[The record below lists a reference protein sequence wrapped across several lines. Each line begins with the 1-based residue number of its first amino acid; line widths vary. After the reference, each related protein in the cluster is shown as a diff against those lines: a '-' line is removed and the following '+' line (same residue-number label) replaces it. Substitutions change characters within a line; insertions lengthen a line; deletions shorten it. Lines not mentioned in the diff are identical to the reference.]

1 MTTKKIPQFRLF
13 DFQVD
18 NTTYDEWNDEEKQDN
33 KKFLIKMFAMN
44 EKGKTYCIYVKDFT
58 PFFYVLVPDNW
69 KKQDIIQFKQW
80 LKNCEEVGEYYE
92 NSILDCEVVKKKGL
106 YGFDN
111 FKDYKFVK
119 ISFKNHTAFNK
130 VKKLWYK
137 NAKNF
142 KKRYLKKN
150 GLEYEGVYL
159 KLYESMLPP
168 LLRYFHIQNISPS
181 GWATFN
187 TSVKKRKLTE
197 KSTFCNYEYETT
209 WDNIKPLPEKESAT
223 PMKVMS
229 WDIEASSS
237 HGDFPVPKKSYR
249 KMIGEIIQYW
259 TKNKKVISKKTPDEK
274 KELVI
279 KLVLAAFK
287 YEKIDG
293 MSRVYLKKRTN
304 NPTKE
309 EIIKK
314 MNQIISRNLGD
325 LLERPDPTKEEHYYE
340 WRKFDN
346 LDDEEKAR
354 YKDWDMYIPGEFKR
368 NNMIYC
374 LNIKFDAGKKLDIL
388 DKALQFDYKKKIP
401 GYLPK
406 LEGDKCTFIGS
417 TFLKLGEQEP
427 YYNNMIV
434 LDKCD
439 KTPEVPNSEVVW
451 KKKERNVLL
460 AWAQLIH
467 DEDPDIIIGYNTFGF
482 DWHFLL
488 DRADELGCKKEFLTL
503 MNRNK
508 KEECEII
515 ESTTKVASGT
525 YELVYVKIPGRIQ
538 IDLYSYFRKAE
549 NLPSYKLD
557 YVASHFIGDIVVDY
571 EVINKKT
578 KIISKNLMGLKDGHF
593 IVLEILG
600 HSSDKYKEGKKFK
613 ISNLQKDSFDVKFEI
628 DIDKKHKFRW
638 CLAKDD
644 VTPQDIFRLTNEGPS
659 SKAIVAK
666 YCFQDCNLVHNLMI
680 KNDIY
685 TAMVEEANI
694 CSVPIEFIAMRGQG
708 IKLLS
713 FIAKECSDKNTLMP
727 DLVKTMSKDGYEGAI
742 CLKPK
747 AGLYRDNPVAVVDYS
762 SLYPSCMISD
772 NISHDTKVWTKEY
785 NLENK
790 LINVWGEKNKKGEFK
805 YDNLPGFGYVNITYD
820 TYKYIRKSEKS
831 AEVKTICGKKICRF
845 VQFEGDDK
853 GIMPTV
859 LRELL
864 ASRKATRKLIKYK
877 TTTMKN
883 GESYCG
889 LLDMGEEIYTI
900 IPDKGDKIKVNKN
913 DVEKVEDTYNDFMKN
928 VFDKRQASKKV
939 VANSLYGQSG
949 AKTSSFYDKDI
960 AASTTAMGRKLLL
973 YGKRVIEECYGDN
986 IVKTNKFGDVKSK
999 AEIVYGDS
1007 VPGDEPLIL
1016 RDENGMVTI
1025 KTIESLSNDWEQYEN
1040 FKPFDTIISN
1050 RREKQKAFVKYE
1062 VWAKGKWNPI
1072 KKVIRHKTNKKIY
1085 RVNTH
1090 CGVVDVTEDHSLM
1103 NENFEKIK
1111 PEECIVGET
1120 KLSHTFPTEFLENE
1134 CLVPEQGQEEKTDET
1149 LYECSTCKE
1158 KYKFNFYYITN
1169 KKTRGKQC
1177 KLCIKKRNCER
1188 LGKEFTGKLDK
1199 EIMNI
1204 HTKSYEITEDEAR
1217 VWGMFMG
1224 DGSCGKY
1231 KNGKKGLGNKFSWA
1245 LNNATLER
1253 LHYYKEILERVEPIK
1268 FKVLDTLESS
1278 GVYKLVPV
1286 GSIVYMVNKYRPLFY
1301 DENKAKLVPDCI
1313 LNASLNIRKAF
1324 FEGYYD
1330 ADGSKTHSYGLDKRI
1345 NFVTKNKI
1353 TAQCLYYLATSIGYD
1368 KLSVNIQPNRNGDY
1382 YWVSS
1387 CKRWGKTPNVLKKM
1401 VYLRNSE
1408 EEYVYD
1414 LETEHGIFACGVGK
1428 IEILNTDSCFF
1439 TFNLEDLSGE
1449 KIIGKKALE
1458 ITIDLAIEAGKLAS
1472 KFLKEPHDLE
1482 YEKTFMP
1489 FLLLSKKRYVG
1500 MLYEKNPNKCK
1511 MKSMGIVLKRRDNA
1525 ACVKDCYGRVVDL
1538 LMKGESADVASDFV
1552 RSYIKDMVDEKI
1564 GTDKLIISKS
1574 LNGFYKNPD
1583 SIAHKVLADRMAKR
1597 DPGNKPSVG
1606 SRIPFIYIETKV
1618 KAALQGDRIE
1628 TPLYIT
1634 ENNLKPDYAHYITN
1648 QIMKPITQVFNLL
1661 LEQMSQFNK
1670 NTTIEKYNKDLKIL
1684 SVKYIDDEEMMIE
1697 KISTLRDKMVKKI
1710 IFDETLRKYNNA
1722 KNGQRSISS
1731 FFGKKS
1737 EKK

>member
-1 MTTKKIPQFRLF
+1 MADEKFITRCLECSTPGCTKEKLPKEWKYITEGHSKEYKYNCGCGILLKNVFWYWNPSTKKLIEAGSGCRVKLNLLKKKSKKSKETEKKLLKIFGMGEYIDIGCEEWLQKCKEHYEEKFANHSEMQLVELHHLKGELLEFGEDCGVFNNLNIRLDKEIQIKEAEERKREVKLKKLYFEKRVEREEKKRVEIEKNKKRVEREEKERNTTKKKPEFRLF

-18 NTTYDEWNDEEKQDN
+18 NTTYDEWNDEPKEDN
-33 KKFLIKMFAMN
+33 KKFLVKMFAMN
-44 EKGKTYCIYVKDFT
+44 EKGKTYCIYVKGFT

-69 KKQDIIQFKQW
+69 QKRDVMEFKEW
-80 LKNCEEVGEYYE
+80 LKTCEEVGEYYE

-119 ISFKNHTAFNK
+119 ISFKNHTVFNK
-130 VKKLWYK
+130 VKKLWYT

-142 KKRYLKKN
+142 KKRRLKKK
-150 GLEYEGVYL
+150 GLEYKQVCL
-159 KLYESMLPP
+159 RLYESALPP

-181 GWATFN
+181 GWATFEKGI
-187 TSVKKRKLTE
+187 KKKKLTE
-197 KSTFCNYEYETT
+197 KKTFCNYEYETT
-209 WDNIKPLPEKESAT
+209 WDNIKPLPEKESSA

-237 HGDFPVPKKSYR
+237 HGDFPVPRKSYR

-259 TKNKKVISKKTPDEK
+259 TKNKKIISKKSPEEK
-274 KELVI
+274 KALVI
-279 KLVLAAFK
+279 KLVLAAFR

-304 NPTKE
+304 KPSRDD
-309 EIIKK
+309 IIKK
-314 MNQIISRNLGD
+314 MNQIIGHNLGD
-325 LLERPDPTKEEHYYE
+325 LLERRELDKKEDY
-340 WRKFDN
+340 WKKRKFDN
-346 LDDEEKAR
+346 LDEEEKVA
-354 YKDWDMYIPGEFKR
+354 YKDWDMYIPAEFK
-368 NNMIYC
+368 NKDMMYC
-374 LNIKFDAGKKLDIL
+374 LNTKFDAGKKLDIL
-388 DKALQFDYKKKIP
+388 DKALSPDKYWDDNEKIYKSNKKIKS
-401 GYLPK
+401 YLPK

-451 KKKERNVLL
+451 KKKEKNVLL

-488 DRADELGCKKEFLTL
+488 DRADELGCKDDFLKL

-508 KEECEII
+508 NEKCEII
-515 ESTTKVASGT
+515 ETTTKVASGT

-557 YVASHFIGDIVVDY
+557 YVASHFIGDMVTDY
-571 EVINKKT
+571 EIISKKT
-578 KIISKNLMGLKDGHF
+578 KITSKNLMGLKNGHF
-593 IVLEILG
+593 IVFEILG

-613 ISNLQKDSFDVKFEI
+613 ISNLQKGSFEVNFKI

-685 TAMVEEANI
+685 TAMVEQANI

-727 DLVKTMSKDGYEGAI
+727 DLSKTMSKDGYEGAI

-785 NLENK
+785 NLEGK
-790 LINVWGEKNKKGEFK
+790 LIKTWTSCGTNKFK
-805 YDNLPGFGYVNITYD
+805 YDNLPGFKYVNITYD
-820 TYKYIRKSEKS
+820 TYKYVRKTDKS
-831 AEVKTICGKKICRF
+831 AEVKVICGKKICRYT
-845 VQFEGDDK
+845 QFEGDEK

-877 TTTMKN
+877 TVTMKN
-883 GESYCG
+883 GESYSG
-889 LLDMGEEIYTI
+889 LLDKGEEIYTI
-900 IPDKGDKIKVNKN
+900 IQDKGDKIKVNKN
-913 DVEKVEDTYNDFMKN
+913 DVEKIEDTYNDFMKN

-999 AEIVYGDS
+999 AEIVYGD
-1007 VPGDEPLIL
+1007 
-1016 RDENGMVTI
+1016 
-1025 KTIESLSNDWEQYEN
+1025 
-1040 FKPFDTIISN
+1040 
-1050 RREKQKAFVKYE
+1050 
-1062 VWAKGKWNPI
+1062 
-1072 KKVIRHKTNKKIY
+1072 
-1085 RVNTH
+1085 
-1090 CGVVDVTEDHSLM
+1090 
-1103 NENFEKIK
+1103 
-1111 PEECIVGET
+1111 
-1120 KLSHTFPTEFLENE
+1120 
-1134 CLVPEQGQEEKTDET
+1134 
-1149 LYECSTCKE
+1149 
-1158 KYKFNFYYITN
+1158 
-1169 KKTRGKQC
+1169 
-1177 KLCIKKRNCER
+1177 
-1188 LGKEFTGKLDK
+1188 
-1199 EIMNI
+1199 
-1204 HTKSYEITEDEAR
+1204 
-1217 VWGMFMG
+1217 
-1224 DGSCGKY
+1224 
-1231 KNGKKGLGNKFSWA
+1231 
-1245 LNNATLER
+1245 
-1253 LHYYKEILERVEPIK
+1253 
-1268 FKVLDTLESS
+1268 
-1278 GVYKLVPV
+1278 
-1286 GSIVYMVNKYRPLFY
+1286 
-1301 DENKAKLVPDCI
+1301 
-1313 LNASLNIRKAF
+1313 
-1324 FEGYYD
+1324 
-1330 ADGSKTHSYGLDKRI
+1330 
-1345 NFVTKNKI
+1345 
-1353 TAQCLYYLATSIGYD
+1353 
-1368 KLSVNIQPNRNGDY
+1368 
-1382 YWVSS
+1382 
-1387 CKRWGKTPNVLKKM
+1387 
-1401 VYLRNSE
+1401 
-1408 EEYVYD
+1408 
-1414 LETEHGIFACGVGK
+1414 
-1428 IEILNTDSCFF
+1428 TDSCFF
-1439 TFNLEDLSGE
+1439 TFNLEELSGE

-1525 ACVKDCYGRVVDL
+1525 ACVKDCYGTVVDL
-1538 LMKGESADVASDFV
+1538 LMKGESADIAANFV

-1618 KAALQGDRIE
+1618 NGALQGDRIE
-1628 TPLYIT
+1628 TPLYIK

-1648 QIMKPITQVFNLL
+1648 QIMKPVTQIFNLL
-1661 LEQMSQFNK
+1661 LEQMSKFNK
-1670 NTTIEKYNKDLKIL
+1670 KTTKALYDKDLRIVNSKYSNDESKLIEKKAK
-1684 SVKYIDDEEMMIE
+1684 
-1697 KISTLRDKMVKKI
+1697 LRDKMVKKI
-1710 IFDETLRKYNNA
+1710 IFEEALRKYENS
-1722 KNGQRSISS
+1722 KNCQPSISS
-1731 FFGKKS
+1731 FFGKK
-1737 EKK
+1737 

>member
-1 MTTKKIPQFRLF
+1 MTTKKKPEFRLF

-18 NTTYDEWNDEEKQDN
+18 NTTYDEWNDEPKEDN
-33 KKFLIKMFAMN
+33 KKFLVKMFAMN
-44 EKGKTYCIYVKDFT
+44 EKGKTYCIYVKGFT

-69 KKQDIIQFKQW
+69 QKRDVIEFKQW
-80 LKNCEEVGEYYE
+80 LKTCEEVGEYYE

-119 ISFKNHTAFNK
+119 ISFKNHTVFNK
-130 VKKLWYK
+130 VKKLWYT
-137 NAKNF
+137 NTKNF
-142 KKRYLKKN
+142 KKRRLKKN
-150 GLEYEGVYL
+150 GLEYKDVYL
-159 KLYESMLPP
+159 KLYESSLPP

-181 GWATFN
+181 GWATFEKGI
-187 TSVKKRKLTE
+187 KKRKLTE
-197 KSTFCNYEYETT
+197 KKTFCNYEYETT
-209 WDNIKPLPEKESAT
+209 WDNIKPLPEKESSA

-237 HGDFPVPKKSYR
+237 HGDFPVPRKSYR

-259 TKNKKVISKKTPDEK
+259 TKNKKIISKKSPEEK
-274 KELVI
+274 KALVI
-279 KLVLAAFK
+279 KLVLAAFR

-304 NPTKE
+304 KPSRDD
-309 EIIKK
+309 IIKK
-314 MNQIISRNLGD
+314 MNQIIGHNLGD
-325 LLERPDPTKEEHYYE
+325 LLERRELDKKEDY
-340 WRKFDN
+340 WKKIKFDN
-346 LDDEEKAR
+346 LDEEEKAA
-354 YKDWDMYIPGEFKR
+354 YKDWDMYIPAEFKKH
-368 NNMIYC
+368 NMLYC
-374 LNIKFDAGKKLDIL
+374 LNTKFDAGKKLDIL

-451 KKKERNVLL
+451 KKKEKNVLL

-488 DRADELGCKKEFLTL
+488 DRADELGCKDDFLKL

-508 KEECEII
+508 NEKCEII
-515 ESTTKVASGT
+515 ETTTKVASGT

-557 YVASHFIGDIVVDY
+557 YVASHFIGDMVTDY
-571 EVINKKT
+571 EIISKKT
-578 KIISKNLMGLKDGHF
+578 KITSKNLMGLKNGHF
-593 IVLEILG
+593 IVFEILG

-613 ISNLQKDSFDVKFEI
+613 ISNLQKGSFEVNFKI

-685 TAMVEEANI
+685 TAMVEQANI

-727 DLVKTMSKDGYEGAI
+727 DLSKTMSKDGYEGAI

-785 NLENK
+785 NLEGK
-790 LINVWGEKNKKGEFK
+790 LIKTWTSCGTNKFK
-805 YDNLPGFGYVNITYD
+805 YDNLPGFKYVNITYD
-820 TYKYIRKSEKS
+820 TYKYVRKTEKS
-831 AEVKTICGKKICRF
+831 AEVKVICGKKICRYT
-845 VQFEGDDK
+845 QFEGDEK

-877 TTTMKN
+877 TVTMKN
-883 GESYCG
+883 GESYSG
-889 LLDMGEEIYTI
+889 LLDKGEEIYTI
-900 IPDKGDKIKVNKN
+900 IQDKGDKIKVNKN
-913 DVEKVEDTYNDFMKN
+913 DVEKIEDTYNDFMKN

-999 AEIVYGDS
+999 AEIVYGD
-1007 VPGDEPLIL
+1007 
-1016 RDENGMVTI
+1016 
-1025 KTIESLSNDWEQYEN
+1025 
-1040 FKPFDTIISN
+1040 
-1050 RREKQKAFVKYE
+1050 
-1062 VWAKGKWNPI
+1062 
-1072 KKVIRHKTNKKIY
+1072 
-1085 RVNTH
+1085 
-1090 CGVVDVTEDHSLM
+1090 
-1103 NENFEKIK
+1103 
-1111 PEECIVGET
+1111 
-1120 KLSHTFPTEFLENE
+1120 
-1134 CLVPEQGQEEKTDET
+1134 
-1149 LYECSTCKE
+1149 
-1158 KYKFNFYYITN
+1158 
-1169 KKTRGKQC
+1169 
-1177 KLCIKKRNCER
+1177 
-1188 LGKEFTGKLDK
+1188 
-1199 EIMNI
+1199 
-1204 HTKSYEITEDEAR
+1204 
-1217 VWGMFMG
+1217 
-1224 DGSCGKY
+1224 
-1231 KNGKKGLGNKFSWA
+1231 
-1245 LNNATLER
+1245 
-1253 LHYYKEILERVEPIK
+1253 
-1268 FKVLDTLESS
+1268 
-1278 GVYKLVPV
+1278 
-1286 GSIVYMVNKYRPLFY
+1286 
-1301 DENKAKLVPDCI
+1301 
-1313 LNASLNIRKAF
+1313 
-1324 FEGYYD
+1324 
-1330 ADGSKTHSYGLDKRI
+1330 
-1345 NFVTKNKI
+1345 
-1353 TAQCLYYLATSIGYD
+1353 
-1368 KLSVNIQPNRNGDY
+1368 
-1382 YWVSS
+1382 
-1387 CKRWGKTPNVLKKM
+1387 
-1401 VYLRNSE
+1401 
-1408 EEYVYD
+1408 
-1414 LETEHGIFACGVGK
+1414 
-1428 IEILNTDSCFF
+1428 TDSCFF

-1538 LMKGESADVASDFV
+1538 LMKGESADIAANFV

-1618 KAALQGDRIE
+1618 KGALQGDRIE
-1628 TPLYIT
+1628 TPLYIK

-1648 QIMKPITQVFNLL
+1648 QIMKPVTQIFNLL
-1661 LEQMSQFNK
+1661 LEQMSKFNK
-1670 NTTIEKYNKDLKIL
+1670 KTTKALYDKDLRIVNSKYSNDESKLIEKKAK
-1684 SVKYIDDEEMMIE
+1684 
-1697 KISTLRDKMVKKI
+1697 LRDKMVKKI
-1710 IFDETLRKYNNA
+1710 IFEEALRKYENS
-1722 KNGQRSISS
+1722 KNCQPSISS
-1731 FFGKKS
+1731 FFGKK
-1737 EKK
+1737 

>member
-1 MTTKKIPQFRLF
+1 MTTKKKPEFRLF

-18 NTTYDEWNDEEKQDN
+18 NTTYDEWNDEPKEDN
-33 KKFLIKMFAMN
+33 KKFLVKMFAMN
-44 EKGKTYCIYVKDFT
+44 EKGKTYCIYVKGFT

-69 KKQDIIQFKQW
+69 QKRDVIEFKQW
-80 LKNCEEVGEYYE
+80 LKTCEEVGEYYE

-119 ISFKNHTAFNK
+119 ISFKNHTVFNK
-130 VKKLWYK
+130 VKKLWYT

-142 KKRYLKKN
+142 KKRRLKKK
-150 GLEYEGVYL
+150 GLEYKQVCL
-159 KLYESMLPP
+159 RLYESALPP

-181 GWATFN
+181 GWATFEKGI
-187 TSVKKRKLTE
+187 KKRKLTE
-197 KSTFCNYEYETT
+197 KKTFCNYEYETT
-209 WDNIKPLPEKESAT
+209 WDNIKPLPEKESSA

-237 HGDFPVPKKSYR
+237 HGDFPVPRKSYR

-259 TKNKKVISKKTPDEK
+259 TKNKKIISKKSPEEK
-274 KELVI
+274 KALVI
-279 KLVLAAFK
+279 KLVLAAFR

-293 MSRVYLKKRTN
+293 MSRVYLKKSKYGR
-304 NPTKE
+304 PTREKL
-309 EIIKK
+309 IKK
-314 MNQIISRNLGD
+314 MNQIITHNLAD
-325 LLERPDPTKEEHYYE
+325 LLERPEPTKEEQYYE
-340 WRKFDN
+340 WRKYDN
-346 LDDEEKAR
+346 LDDEEKIK
-354 YKDWDMYIPGEFKR
+354 YKDWDMYIPAEFKKH
-368 NNMIYC
+368 NMLYC
-374 LNIKFDAGKKLDIL
+374 LNTKFDAGKKLDIL

-451 KKKERNVLL
+451 KKKEKNVLL

-488 DRADELGCKKEFLTL
+488 DRADELGCKDDFLKL

-508 KEECEII
+508 NEKCEII
-515 ESTTKVASGT
+515 ETTTKVASGT

-557 YVASHFIGDIVVDY
+557 YVASHFIGDMVTDY
-571 EVINKKT
+571 EIISKKT
-578 KIISKNLMGLKDGHF
+578 KITSKNLMGLKNGHF
-593 IVLEILG
+593 IVFEILG

-613 ISNLQKDSFDVKFEI
+613 ISNLQKGSFEVNFKI

-685 TAMVEEANI
+685 TAMVEQANI

-727 DLVKTMSKDGYEGAI
+727 DLSKTMSKDGYEGAI

-785 NLENK
+785 NLEGK
-790 LINVWGEKNKKGEFK
+790 LIKTWTSCGTNKFK
-805 YDNLPGFGYVNITYD
+805 YDNLPGFKYVNITYD
-820 TYKYIRKSEKS
+820 TYKYVRKTEKS
-831 AEVKTICGKKICRF
+831 AEVKVICGKKICRYT
-845 VQFEGDDK
+845 QFEGDEK

-877 TTTMKN
+877 TVTMKN
-883 GESYCG
+883 GESYSG
-889 LLDMGEEIYTI
+889 LLDKGEEIYTI
-900 IPDKGDKIKVNKN
+900 IQDKGDKIKVNKD
-913 DVEKVEDTYNDFMKN
+913 DVENVEDTYNDFMKN

-986 IVKTNKFGDVKSK
+986 IVKTNKFGYVKSK
-999 AEIVYGDS
+999 AEIVYGD
-1007 VPGDEPLIL
+1007 
-1016 RDENGMVTI
+1016 
-1025 KTIESLSNDWEQYEN
+1025 
-1040 FKPFDTIISN
+1040 
-1050 RREKQKAFVKYE
+1050 
-1062 VWAKGKWNPI
+1062 
-1072 KKVIRHKTNKKIY
+1072 
-1085 RVNTH
+1085 
-1090 CGVVDVTEDHSLM
+1090 
-1103 NENFEKIK
+1103 
-1111 PEECIVGET
+1111 
-1120 KLSHTFPTEFLENE
+1120 
-1134 CLVPEQGQEEKTDET
+1134 
-1149 LYECSTCKE
+1149 
-1158 KYKFNFYYITN
+1158 
-1169 KKTRGKQC
+1169 
-1177 KLCIKKRNCER
+1177 
-1188 LGKEFTGKLDK
+1188 
-1199 EIMNI
+1199 
-1204 HTKSYEITEDEAR
+1204 
-1217 VWGMFMG
+1217 
-1224 DGSCGKY
+1224 
-1231 KNGKKGLGNKFSWA
+1231 
-1245 LNNATLER
+1245 
-1253 LHYYKEILERVEPIK
+1253 
-1268 FKVLDTLESS
+1268 
-1278 GVYKLVPV
+1278 
-1286 GSIVYMVNKYRPLFY
+1286 
-1301 DENKAKLVPDCI
+1301 
-1313 LNASLNIRKAF
+1313 
-1324 FEGYYD
+1324 
-1330 ADGSKTHSYGLDKRI
+1330 
-1345 NFVTKNKI
+1345 
-1353 TAQCLYYLATSIGYD
+1353 
-1368 KLSVNIQPNRNGDY
+1368 
-1382 YWVSS
+1382 
-1387 CKRWGKTPNVLKKM
+1387 
-1401 VYLRNSE
+1401 
-1408 EEYVYD
+1408 
-1414 LETEHGIFACGVGK
+1414 
-1428 IEILNTDSCFF
+1428 TDSCFF

-1538 LMKGESADVASDFV
+1538 LMKGESADIAANFV

-1618 KAALQGDRIE
+1618 KGALQGDRIE
-1628 TPLYIT
+1628 TPLYIK

-1648 QIMKPITQVFNLL
+1648 QIMKPVTQIFNLL
-1661 LEQMSQFNK
+1661 LEQMSKFNK
-1670 NTTIEKYNKDLKIL
+1670 KTTKALYDKDLRIVNSKYSNDESKLIEKKAK
-1684 SVKYIDDEEMMIE
+1684 
-1697 KISTLRDKMVKKI
+1697 LRDKMVKKI
-1710 IFDETLRKYNNA
+1710 IFEEALRKYENS
-1722 KNGQRSISS
+1722 KNCQPSISS
-1731 FFGKKS
+1731 FFGKK
-1737 EKK
+1737 

>member
-1 MTTKKIPQFRLF
+1 MTTKKKPEFRLF

-18 NTTYDEWNDEEKQDN
+18 NTTYDEWNDEEGEDN

-44 EKGKTYCIYVKDFT
+44 EKGKTYCIYVKGFT

-69 KKQDIIQFKQW
+69 QKRDVIEFKQW
-80 LKNCEEVGEYYE
+80 LKTCEEVRGKKTDDDGKGFYE

-119 ISFKNHTAFNK
+119 ISFKNHTVFNK
-130 VKKLWYK
+130 VKKLWYT

-142 KKRYLKKN
+142 KKRRLKKK
-150 GLEYEGVYL
+150 GLEYKQVCL
-159 KLYESMLPP
+159 RLYESALPP

-181 GWATFN
+181 GWATFEKGI
-187 TSVKKRKLTE
+187 KKRKLTE
-197 KSTFCNYEYETT
+197 KKTFCNYEYETT
-209 WDNIKPLPEKESAT
+209 WDNIKPLPEKESSA

-237 HGDFPVPKKSYR
+237 HGDFPVPRKSYR

-259 TKNKKVISKKTPDEK
+259 TKNKKIISKKSPEEK
-274 KELVI
+274 KALVI
-279 KLVLAAFK
+279 KLVLAAFR

-293 MSRVYLKKRTN
+293 MSRVYLKKSKYGR
-304 NPTKE
+304 PTREKL
-309 EIIKK
+309 IKK
-314 MNQIISRNLGD
+314 MNQIIGHNLGD
-325 LLERPDPTKEEHYYE
+325 LLERRELDKKEDY
-340 WRKFDN
+340 WKKRKFDN
-346 LDDEEKAR
+346 LDEEEKVA
-354 YKDWDMYIPGEFKR
+354 YKDWDMYIPAEFK
-368 NNMIYC
+368 NKDMMYC
-374 LNIKFDAGKKLDIL
+374 LNTKFDAGKKLDIL
-388 DKALQFDYKKKIP
+388 DKALSPDKYWDDNEQTEKSNKKIKS
-401 GYLPK
+401 YLPK

-451 KKKERNVLL
+451 KKKEKNVLL

-488 DRADELGCKKEFLTL
+488 DRAEELGCKDDFLKR

-508 KEECEII
+508 NEKCGII
-515 ESTTKVASGT
+515 ETTTKVASGT

-557 YVASHFIGDIVVDY
+557 YVASHFIGDMVTDY
-571 EVINKKT
+571 EIISKKT
-578 KIISKNLMGLKDGHF
+578 KITSKNLMGLKNGHF
-593 IVLEILG
+593 IVFEILG

-613 ISNLQKDSFDVKFEI
+613 ISNLQKGSFEVNFKI

-685 TAMVEEANI
+685 TAMVEQANI

-727 DLVKTMSKDGYEGAI
+727 DLSKTMSKDGYEGAI

-785 NLENK
+785 NLEGK
-790 LINVWGEKNKKGEFK
+790 LIKTWTSCGTNKFK
-805 YDNLPGFGYVNITYD
+805 YDNLPGFKYVNITYD
-820 TYKYIRKSEKS
+820 TYKYVRKTEKS
-831 AEVKTICGKKICRF
+831 AEVKVICGKKICRYT
-845 VQFEGDDK
+845 QFEGDEK

-877 TTTMKN
+877 TVTMKN
-883 GESYCG
+883 GESYSG
-889 LLDMGEEIYTI
+889 LLDKGEEIYTI
-900 IPDKGDKIKVNKN
+900 IQDKGDKIKVNKN
-913 DVEKVEDTYNDFMKN
+913 DVEKIEDTYNDFMKN

-999 AEIVYGDS
+999 AEIVYGD
-1007 VPGDEPLIL
+1007 
-1016 RDENGMVTI
+1016 
-1025 KTIESLSNDWEQYEN
+1025 
-1040 FKPFDTIISN
+1040 
-1050 RREKQKAFVKYE
+1050 
-1062 VWAKGKWNPI
+1062 
-1072 KKVIRHKTNKKIY
+1072 
-1085 RVNTH
+1085 
-1090 CGVVDVTEDHSLM
+1090 
-1103 NENFEKIK
+1103 
-1111 PEECIVGET
+1111 
-1120 KLSHTFPTEFLENE
+1120 
-1134 CLVPEQGQEEKTDET
+1134 
-1149 LYECSTCKE
+1149 
-1158 KYKFNFYYITN
+1158 
-1169 KKTRGKQC
+1169 
-1177 KLCIKKRNCER
+1177 
-1188 LGKEFTGKLDK
+1188 
-1199 EIMNI
+1199 
-1204 HTKSYEITEDEAR
+1204 
-1217 VWGMFMG
+1217 
-1224 DGSCGKY
+1224 
-1231 KNGKKGLGNKFSWA
+1231 
-1245 LNNATLER
+1245 
-1253 LHYYKEILERVEPIK
+1253 
-1268 FKVLDTLESS
+1268 
-1278 GVYKLVPV
+1278 
-1286 GSIVYMVNKYRPLFY
+1286 
-1301 DENKAKLVPDCI
+1301 
-1313 LNASLNIRKAF
+1313 
-1324 FEGYYD
+1324 
-1330 ADGSKTHSYGLDKRI
+1330 
-1345 NFVTKNKI
+1345 
-1353 TAQCLYYLATSIGYD
+1353 
-1368 KLSVNIQPNRNGDY
+1368 
-1382 YWVSS
+1382 
-1387 CKRWGKTPNVLKKM
+1387 
-1401 VYLRNSE
+1401 
-1408 EEYVYD
+1408 
-1414 LETEHGIFACGVGK
+1414 
-1428 IEILNTDSCFF
+1428 TDSCFF
-1439 TFNLEDLSGE
+1439 TFNLEELSGE

-1538 LMKGESADVASDFV
+1538 LMKGESADIAANYV
-1552 RSYIKDMVDEKI
+1552 RSYIKDMVNEKI

-1618 KAALQGDRIE
+1618 KGALQGDRIE
-1628 TPLYIT
+1628 TPLYIK

-1648 QIMKPITQVFNLL
+1648 QIMKPVTQIFNLL
-1661 LEQMSQFNK
+1661 LEQMSKFNK
-1670 NTTIEKYNKDLKIL
+1670 KTTKALYDKDLRIVNSKYSNDESKLIEKKAK
-1684 SVKYIDDEEMMIE
+1684 
-1697 KISTLRDKMVKKI
+1697 LRDKMVKKI
-1710 IFDETLRKYNNA
+1710 IFEEALRKYENS
-1722 KNGQRSISS
+1722 KNCQPSISS
-1731 FFGKKS
+1731 FFGKK
-1737 EKK
+1737 